1 MRCNILGR
9 NFSKGHATYALLAV
23 LNVTFGPSPAINSL
37 LYCVGQYFFW
47 PLLGLLLL
55 NYALVLGHW
64 PTLKD
69 YLKQLCEIHYYRMC
83 KGAQETLSSLSPR
96 ALFIKKQRRNF
107 PQVYQSRTALL
118 LLKNWFD
125 FILWPLWTW

>member
-1 MRCNILGR
+1 MRYNTYGEFPEKPCNICSSGCPECYLWIK
-9 NFSKGHATYALLAV
+9 SSHQPSITLCWTV
-23 LNVTFGPSPAINSL
+23 L
-37 LYCVGQYFFW
+37 FW

-69 YLKQLCEIHYYRMC
+69 YWKQLCEMHYRKC

-96 ALFIKKQRRNF
+96 ALFIRKQGRNF

-118 LLKNWFD
+118 LLENWFD
-125 FILWPLWTW
+125 FILWAL